1 MAQTMNYLTEHNLLD
16 YALLE
21 EKATAASNLHK
32 ELAEKIKATDKRI
45 AEVSS
50 LRTHIINYFRTRDIY
65 TAYRKTGYSKKFLA
79 EHEADILLHRTAK
92 KKFDD
97 LGLKKLP
104 TIKNLQLEYTKL
116 LAQKKKYRA
125 EYRSSRQ
132 EMRNLLSAKANV
144 DRLLT
149 MDTATPQAKS
159 HVHENQR

>member
-50 LRTHIINYFRTRDIY
+50 LRTHIINYFRTRHIY
-65 TAYRKTGYSKKFLA
+65 TAYRKTGYSKKFLE
-79 EHEADILLHRTAK
+79 EHEADILLHKAAK
-92 KKFDD
+92 KTFDD

-104 TIKNLQLEYTKL
+104 TIKSLQAEYNQL
-116 LAQKKKYRA
+116 LTQKRKDRT

-132 EMRNLLSAKANV
+132 EMRNLLSAKANLCW
-144 DRLLT
+144 LLN
-149 MDTATPQAKS
+149 MEIDTSSTPNTTHNKA
-159 HVHENQR
+159 R

>member
-1 MAQTMNYLTEHNLLD
+1 MSAWLTF
-16 YALLE
+16 
-21 EKATAASNLHK
+21 
-32 ELAEKIKATDKRI
+32 
-45 AEVSS
+45 S
-50 LRTHIINYFRTRDIY
+50 LTFT
-65 TAYRKTGYSKKFLA
+65 
-79 EHEADILLHRTAK
+79 ILLHRTAK

-159 HVHENQR
+159 HLHENQR